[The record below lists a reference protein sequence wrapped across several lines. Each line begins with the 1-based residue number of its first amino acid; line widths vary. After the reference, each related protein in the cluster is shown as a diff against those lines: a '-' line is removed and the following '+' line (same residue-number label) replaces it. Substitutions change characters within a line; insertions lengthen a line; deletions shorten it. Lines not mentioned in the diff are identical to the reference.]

1 MTRLALAMI
10 IIGLTSCETRAG
22 QGAFGGAAAGA
33 VVGGL
38 AGGGQGALIGAG
50 AGAVGGALI
59 GAALDESEKRSLNEK
74 TRNRYEG
81 GEPLLVDDVIDMHNA
96 GISDDK
102 IIGSLQ
108 GNGTYPLTSDDVK
121 KLKKANISQRVIN
134 SMRENSIY

>member
-1 MTRLALAMI
+1 MKTKWVALLMI
-10 IIGLTSCETRAG
+10 SLISCETRTG

-33 VVGGL
+33 IIGGA

-59 GAALDESEKRSLNEK
+59 GAALDESEKRSLNDSSRK
-74 TRNRYEG
+74 RYES
-81 GEPLLVDDVIDMHNA
+81 GEPLLVDDVIQMHEA

-108 GNGTYPLTSDDVK
+108 GNGTYPLTSEDVK
-121 KLKKANISQRVIN
+121 KLKKAKVSNRVIN
-134 SMRENSIY
+134 SMRENTIY